1 MNTFSERLRAALS
14 LRDMRPSELS
24 QLTGI
29 GKSDIS
35 NYVNGKYKAKQDKLY
50 DIAIALE
57 VSPEWLMGLDVPMLG
72 SNGDSY
78 PPPGFE
84 PINYQKIPL
93 IGEIACGTPITAEEN
108 VEDYIAVPAGVRA
121 DFCLRC
127 KGDSMK
133 PTCLDGDLVLIRRQ
147 PDVEDGQIAA
157 VIIDGEAT
165 LKHVYHLPRR
175 SGLQLV
181 ADNPAFPPILCG
193 PDASV
198 SVQIVGRAVAYQR
211 LLL

>member
-1 MNTFSERLRAALS
+1 MAKISTFQNRFVNLLNNSGKTDAVIADELGVSRQALS
-14 LRDMRPSELS
+14 SWR
-24 QLTGI
+24 
-29 GKSDIS
+29 
-35 NYVNGKYKAKQDKLY
+35 NGHRSPTRSMIEH
-50 DIAIALE
+50 IADSFHVD
-57 VSPEWLMGLDVPMLG
+57 VSWLMGY
-72 SNGDSY
+72 DSESSI
-78 PPPGFE
+78 PSGFE
-84 PINYQKIPL
+84 PLEYNRIPL
-93 IGEIACGTPITAEEN
+93 VGEIACGTPITAEEN
-108 VEDYIAVPAGVRA
+108 VEDYVAVPSGVRA
-121 DFCLRC
+121 DFALRC

-193 PDASV
+193 PDSSV